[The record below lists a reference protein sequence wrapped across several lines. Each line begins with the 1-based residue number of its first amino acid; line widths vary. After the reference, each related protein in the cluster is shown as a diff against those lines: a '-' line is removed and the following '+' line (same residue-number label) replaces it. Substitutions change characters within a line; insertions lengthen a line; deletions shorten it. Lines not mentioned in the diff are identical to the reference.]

1 MQATSTHSVQRP
13 SSKGF
18 GAPRLDRHSA
28 HADTISIRNPS
39 PTMSRKL
46 Q

>member
-1 MQATSTHSVQRP
+1 MQPTSTHNVQRP
-13 SSKGF
+13 SSNGLP
-18 GAPRLDRHSA
+18 PRLDRHSA